1 MRGGYSHRFYRQNP
15 MGLADVIEVAR
26 RMGKLNLAALLEQG
40 GPAADALVA
49 EINAVLDAPSA
60 PEPKRLTDRE
70 AWLELAALV
79 PQAFADQ
86 PEAVRT
92 ALVQAFRQQAA

>member
-49 EINAVLDAPSA
+49 EINAVLDAP
-60 PEPKRLTDRE
+60 EPKRLTDRE

>member
-1 MRGGYSHRFYRQNP
+1 MRLRHTPSRERLVP
-15 MGLADVIEVAR
+15 
-26 RMGKLNLAALLEQG
+26 ALLFIAPG
-40 GPAADALVA
+40 LLAGAVAL
-49 EINAVLDAPSA
+49 AVGRPLLLDA